1 VANIGKRKPQQT
13 IDRECASVNYT
24 ESALAEAQFHSS
36 LILSSQQSQNCMHLR
51 YAFTGACIVRM
62 HSRLHR
68 CWMETLTNKSV
79 SCFLHKSNKYR
90 RYYVKKDK
98 NVCWRCT
105 NKACKARIETRDG
118 TVEEFRFHCHVETIV
133 DASAT
138 VLRIREKRQNMERQL
153 LPMELN
159 LIMDI

>member
-1 VANIGKRKPQQT
+1 
-13 IDRECASVNYT
+13 
-24 ESALAEAQFHSS
+24 
-36 LILSSQQSQNCMHLR
+36 
-51 YAFTGACIVRM
+51 
-62 HSRLHR
+62 
-68 CWMETLTNKSV
+68 METLTNKGV

-105 NKACKARIETRDG
+105 NKACEARIETRDG
-118 TVEEFRFHCHVETIV
+118 TAEEFGFHCHVETTV
-133 DASAT
+133 NASAT
-138 VLRIREKRQNMERQL
+138 VLLTACKRKASEHVMERQL